1 MLASKSRGVDVT
13 LLETLVIEEP
23 RVSEGHILHLR
34 TLELIVNVKLLF
46 TNNTPDFR
54 CWESHV
60 NPTFSGYTHLN
71 PEGGGRTL
79 IEKFDI

>member
-1 MLASKSRGVDVT
+1 MLASKSIEVEVT

-34 TLELIVNVKLLF
+34 TLELNVKVKILF
-46 TNNTPDFR
+46 TNNTPASR

-60 NPTFSGYTHLN
+60 N
-71 PEGGGRTL
+71 
-79 IEKFDI
+79 